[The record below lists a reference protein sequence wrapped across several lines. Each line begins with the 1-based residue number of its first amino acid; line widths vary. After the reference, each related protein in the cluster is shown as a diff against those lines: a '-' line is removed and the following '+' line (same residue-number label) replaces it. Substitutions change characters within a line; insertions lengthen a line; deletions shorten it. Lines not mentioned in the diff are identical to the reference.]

1 MDHTLGVCFSLNP
14 NKSTS
19 YLLLCLSLRF
29 FFCNETSRTWASLGP
44 EARQHGLCP
53 AWIPARHDWVTKHSI
68 ESQLGK
74 QFQTKLSEIER
85 WWPAQYFVNSGI
97 DGERNWR
104 TGGKSS
110 GKLCWGT
117 PFITCWKNCW
127 MHDLC
132 LQFSLAWSLAQRRL
146 RTDESSPTW
155 ATATRM
161 QQIVEPSRH
170 AGE

>member
-29 FFCNETSRTWASLGP
+29 FFCNEMSRTWASLGP

-104 TGGKSS
+104 MGGKSS
-110 GKLCWGT
+110 EKIMLRNRFHNLPGKLLNAWPVPTIFIGLILGT
-117 PFITCWKNCW
+117 KEIK
-127 MHDLC
+127 D
-132 LQFSLAWSLAQRRL
+132 S
-146 RTDESSPTW
+146 RTLTPLGNSY
-155 ATATRM
+155 
-161 QQIVEPSRH
+161 
-170 AGE
+170 